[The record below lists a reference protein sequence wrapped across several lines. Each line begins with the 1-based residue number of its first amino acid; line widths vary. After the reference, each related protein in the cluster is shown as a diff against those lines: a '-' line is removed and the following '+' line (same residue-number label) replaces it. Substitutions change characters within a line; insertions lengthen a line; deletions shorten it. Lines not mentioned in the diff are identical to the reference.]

1 MSDTNEQLQRSKL
14 LPDVSPEE
22 LLGIIGE
29 QILLKLDDIQIPE
42 ITMPDIQLPEIVL
55 PKFPDIKFPKMT
67 FPKEIKVST
76 LPEFPKTIAVSNF
89 PDYPTIDLT
98 KDFKGL
104 DTRLDTSFTDLSDV
118 LRWDNRK
125 EAPVRVQIMDKKGAV
140 IDKFAPDVSV
150 KGGGGSSGEL
160 TRATNFEG
168 APVVV
173 GTTAVELTFSGTTKS
188 ISIQSDPDNTGNIWI
203 GKSTVTNTGANAMR
217 QLTSGASYEMDYDDQ
232 ANAIYVISDTA
243 GSNVFKLALTS

>member
-1 MSDTNEQLQRSKL
+1 MPEFNKQLDKLTDVLQQVRDTKQ
-14 LPDVSPEE
+14 
-22 LLGIIGE
+22 
-29 QILLKLDDIQIPE
+29 
-42 ITMPDIQLPEIVL
+42 T
-55 PKFPDIKFPKMT
+55 KFPTTIRVANFPEYPKPPEIKFPA
-67 FPKEIKVST
+67 I
-76 LPEFPKTIAVSNF
+76 PKTIAVSNF